1 MVKDYVSVSE
11 RVGVSVK
18 KSGKVAGSVRA
29 CVGIMAAWAAV
40 WLFMALGE
48 LLK

>member
-11 RVGVSVK
+11 RLH
-18 KSGKVAGSVRA
+18 GKVGRKMDWWTVTQCVIVALSVYG
-29 CVGIMAAWAAV
+29 CL
-40 WLFMALGE
+40 WLVMALGE

>member
-11 RVGVSVK
+11 RL
-18 KSGKVAGSVRA
+18 SGKVERRPGGWLMTRCVIVALSVYG
-29 CVGIMAAWAAV
+29 CLWLIMAV
-40 WLFMALGE
+40 GE